1 MGAMQKL
8 GASNKFFYYVMTGN
22 ASFNIRLSLTINDLN
37 LDMFKEAANEAIKRY
52 PELGARTIIHQNTL
66 ISKVIDEKI
75 VFVKED
81 NKIRHFGTDETNGY
95 LFYFIEN
102 GNKVTISYYHGLS
115 DVVGILE
122 YLRCLMYLYATK
134 TSFSLSEEELNELLP
149 TIRCKDFCISDENE
163 MEALDPYSMHGD
175 SNVTEDYHF
184 DNKGAYSLPNADYPD
199 DADYLHE
206 QLITLS
212 TSEFIKKT
220 KELGVSVVPLI
231 NDIVSTA
238 IRNEYDTENMPV
250 TAMVPVNLR
259 PYVGSNT
266 VVNCSDGI
274 FIPYEKED
282 ETLDITERCLKWK
295 SFMNKQIA
303 TNNFIKLMGNKV
315 SSVEAFEKDEM
326 PIIEQAKIKTMVPKK
341 GTVRPLTYA
350 LTYPGKMTL
359 LSGLDR
365 MLENFELRGLARS
378 NSVVAHTFKDI
389 MRIQVVTRT
398 DDTKLTDCILNQ
410 LEKLNIVAKCV
421 DCQRVYADKLIM
433 EELLN
438 E

>member
-1 MGAMQKL
+1 MSSKQIL

-22 ASFNIRLSLTINDLN
+22 ASFNIRLSLTIHDLN
-37 LDMFKEAANEAIKRY
+37 LDLFKEAANEAIKKY

-66 ISKVIDEKI
+66 ISRVIDDEI

-81 NKIRHFGTDETNGY
+81 KNNRHLGTDETNGY
-95 LFYFIEN
+95 LFYFIAD

-134 TSFSLSEEELNELLP
+134 TSFSLSEDELNELLP
-149 TIRCKDFCISDENE
+149 TIRCEDFCINDENE
-163 MEALDPYSMHGD
+163 MKALDPYRMYGD
-175 SNVTEDYHF
+175 TNVDEDYHF
-184 DNKGAYSLPNADYPD
+184 DNKGAFSLPNVDYPD

-238 IRNEYDTENMPV
+238 IRKEYDTDNMPV

-266 VVNCSDGI
+266 IVNCSDGI

-282 ETLDITERCLKWK
+282 EALDITERCLKWK
-295 SFMNKQIA
+295 SFMNKQI
-303 TNNFIKLMGNKV
+303 TKNNFIKLMGNKAA
-315 SSVEAFEKDEM
+315 SVDAFEKDETS
-326 PIIEQAKIKTMVPKK
+326 IFEQARIKTMVPKK
-341 GTVRPLTYA
+341 GTVRPLSYA

-365 MLENFELRGLARS
+365 LLEDIEIRGLARS
-378 NSVVAHTFKDI
+378 NSVIAHTFKDI
-389 MRIQVVTRT
+389 MRIQVITRT

-410 LEKLNIVAKCV
+410 LKELNIAASCV
-421 DCQRVYADKLIM
+421 DCKRVYADKLII
-433 EELLN
+433 EELI
-438 E
+438 EE

>member
-1 MGAMQKL
+1 MGAEQKL

-22 ASFNIRLSLTINDLN
+22 ASFNIRLSLTINNLN
-37 LDMFKEAANEAIKRY
+37 LELFKEAANEAIKRY
-52 PELGARTIIHQNTL
+52 PELGARTQIRQNTL
-66 ISKVIDEKI
+66 ISKVIDEEI

-81 NKIRHFGTDETNGY
+81 KKIRHFGTDDTNGY

-102 GNKVTISYYHGLS
+102 GNTVTISYYHGLS

-134 TSFSLSEEELNELLP
+134 TSFELSKDELAELLP
-149 TIRCKDFCISDENE
+149 SIRCEDFCITEENE
-163 MEALDPYSMHGD
+163 MGALDPYRMYGD
-175 SNVTEDYHF
+175 SDVTEDYHF
-184 DNKGAYSLPNADYPD
+184 DNKGAYSLPNVDYPD

-212 TSEFIKKT
+212 TSEFIRKT
-220 KELGVSVVPLI
+220 KELGVSVVPLL
-231 NDIVSTA
+231 NDIVSSA
-238 IRNEYDTENMPV
+238 IRNEYDADNMPV

-259 PYVGSNT
+259 PYVGIKT

-282 ETLDITERCLKWK
+282 EALDITERCLKWK

-303 TNNFIKLMGNKV
+303 TNNFIKLMGNK
-315 SSVEAFEKDEM
+315 SASVDAFEGDET
-326 PIIEQAKIKTMVPKK
+326 PIIEQARIKTMVPKK
-341 GTVRPLTYA
+341 GTVRPLSYA

-365 MLENFELRGLARS
+365 MLDNCEIRGLARS
-378 NSVVAHTFKDI
+378 NSVVAHTYKDV

-398 DDTKLTDCILNQ
+398 DDTKLADLILNQ
-410 LEKLNIVAKCV
+410 LNELNIAAECI

>member
-1 MGAMQKL
+1 MSTEQKL
-8 GASNKFFYYVMTGN
+8 GASNKFFYYIMTGN
-22 ASFNIRLSLTINDLN
+22 ASFNIRLRLTINNLN
-37 LDMFKEAANEAIKRY
+37 LGLFKEAANEAIKRY
-52 PELGARTIIHQNTL
+52 PELGARTVIHQNTL
-66 ISKVIDEKI
+66 TSKVIDKEI

-81 NKIRHFGTDETNGY
+81 GKIRHLGTDETNGY
-95 LFYFIEN
+95 LFYFIED

-134 TSFSLSEEELNELLP
+134 TSFSLNDDELNELLP
-149 TIRCKDFCISDENE
+149 TIRCEDFSISDENE
-163 MEALDPYSMHGD
+163 MEALDPYRMYGD
-175 SNVTEDYHF
+175 SNVVEDYHF

-238 IRNEYDTENMPV
+238 IRKEYDTDNMPV
-250 TAMVPVNLR
+250 IAMVPVNLR
-259 PYVGSNT
+259 PYVGSKT

-295 SFMNKQIA
+295 SFMNKQITA
-303 TNNFIKLMGNKV
+303 NNFIKLMGNKAA
-315 SSVEAFEKDEM
+315 SVDAFEKDET
-326 PIIEQAKIKTMVPKK
+326 PIIEQARIKTMVPKK
-341 GTVRPLTYA
+341 GSVRPLTYA

-365 MLENFELRGLARS
+365 MLDNIELRGLARS
-378 NSVVAHTFKDI
+378 NSVVAHTFKDV

-398 DDTKLTDCILNQ
+398 DDTKLTDCILNG
-410 LEKLNIVAKCV
+410 LKELNIAAKCV
-421 DCQRVYADKLIM
+421 DCQRVYADKVIM
-433 EELLN
+433 EELFN